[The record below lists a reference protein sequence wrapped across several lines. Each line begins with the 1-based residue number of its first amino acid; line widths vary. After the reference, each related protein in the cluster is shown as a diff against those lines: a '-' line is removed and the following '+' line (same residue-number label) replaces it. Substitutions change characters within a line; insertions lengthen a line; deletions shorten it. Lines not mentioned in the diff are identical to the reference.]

1 MRLLINLTCGV
12 PVMYLLVRFE
22 EFRASR
28 SLNHY
33 PNHAF
38 VIYINLLQLGLTL
51 QRDPAQIGT
60 PQRRQIGTPKSL
72 FSDSNRNTTN
82 ASNRNTLRNL

>member
-38 VIYINLLQLGLTL
+38 AIYINLLQLGLTL
-51 QRDPAQIGT
+51 Q
-60 PQRRQIGTPKSL
+60 S
-72 FSDSNRNTTN
+72 S
-82 ASNRNTLRNL
+82 